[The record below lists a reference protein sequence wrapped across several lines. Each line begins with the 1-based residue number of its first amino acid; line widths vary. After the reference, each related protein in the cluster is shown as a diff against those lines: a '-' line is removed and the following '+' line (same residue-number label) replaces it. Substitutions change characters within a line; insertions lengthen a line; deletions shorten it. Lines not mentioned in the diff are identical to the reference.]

1 MPFFSRS
8 TTAFPRIPP
17 WGRDPQDH
25 CDHDRTRHPRLGRR
39 RGLSVWLISLLVL
52 CLSGGGAAWGSE
64 LGDRLAAFPTWS
76 DRPPVHPA
84 NGDLHYPTWFEGTWE
99 VRTTLEDLAA
109 PLAPDIISPGF
120 ESNRTYLHQPI
131 DFQARFV
138 PERRGS
144 AGWLPIKLSGA
155 PLLVADRA
163 FNGANLAKA
172 YLDDPTG
179 AAKSPILAVKVDPEN
194 PNRQV
199 TLLRGDRQL
208 LSTVTARITETP
220 SANEFL
226 TCEISQQEFRS
237 TGSIYFNQVETT
249 TAYVWADDP
258 QNPLADD
265 DPRIMADQVTA
276 IYLSPQDPDFFK
288 AGDRTTPFLQASRPV
303 ALYRYHL
310 EFRPVSPAS
319 RP

>member
-1 MPFFSRS
+1 MPFFRYS
-8 TTAFPRIPP
+8 TVAFRQFSGF
-17 WGRDPQDH
+17 GRDPQAHPSD
-25 CDHDRTRHPRLGRR
+25 DRPRNAGLGWRR
-39 RGLSVWLISLLVL
+39 KLSGWLLGGLLLW
-52 CLSGGGAAWGSE
+52 LSGGGVAWGSE
-64 LGDRLAAFPTWS
+64 LGDRLAAFPSWS
-76 DRPPVHPA
+76 DRPFVQAA

-120 ESNRTYLHQPI
+120 ERNRTYLHLPI

-138 PERRGS
+138 PERRAA
-144 AGWLPIKLSGA
+144 AGWLPVKLSRA
-155 PLLVADRA
+155 PLIVADRA

-208 LSTVTARITETP
+208 LSTVTARTTETP

-226 TCEISQQEFRS
+226 TCEIFQQEFRS
-237 TGSIYFNQVETT
+237 TESIYFNQVETT
-249 TAYVWADDP
+249 TAYVRVEDP
-258 QNPLADD
+258 ENPLAED
-265 DPRIMADQVTA
+265 DPRIVADQVTA

-288 AGDRTTPFLQASRPV
+288 AGDRTSPFLQSSRPV
-303 ALYRYHL
+303 ALYRYRL
-310 EFRPVSPAS
+310 EFRPVSSAPQ
-319 RP
+319 P